1 MTDTLVEPCA
11 VNILPSQF
19 DLMKSSLNLA
29 SLTQKVVS
37 QNMAN
42 VNTPGYRAVEA
53 QIDGSAASITEVAG
67 KSSEEQFE
75 IVETDD
81 PTIRN
86 DNNNVDMD
94 REVGKLNKAA
104 LLFRTYSQLLST
116 RLNQMRSAMQLR

>member
-1 MTDTLVEPCA
+1 M
-11 VNILPSQF
+11 NILPSQF